1 MEAVVVSVL
10 VPQLGEEVGPSV
22 QRHRVQVE
30 LEDTQD
36 PAFHKTN
43 FVNWRRKPSDFA
55 EDLNVSQTNFF
66 HFGRDEDSRDP
77 NSLELI
83 NRDKVLCV
91 LEVIVDECNT

>member
-1 MEAVVVSVL
+1 MVNLPDSEVGLLGKESKRCVAGFCEIMEAVVVSVL

-43 FVNWRRKPSDFA
+43 FVN
-55 EDLNVSQTNFF
+55 
-66 HFGRDEDSRDP
+66 
-77 NSLELI
+77 
-83 NRDKVLCV
+83 
-91 LEVIVDECNT
+91 